1 MDSVKKILGAVWI
14 ILAIVVAYYGL
25 TVFGIPKIMS
35 DKQEDN
41 VFGWIIL
48 TILVPI
54 IVGGLGVFGYYSLT
68 GEYSDKNLE
77 EKA

>member
-1 MDSVKKILGAVWI
+1 MNSIKKILGVVWL
-14 ILAIVVAYYGL
+14 ILAVVVAYLGL

-48 TILVPI
+48 TILMPI
-54 IVGGLGVFGYYSLT
+54 IVGGLGMFGWYSLT
-68 GEYSDKNLE
+68 GEYSD
-77 EKA
+77 EKI

>member
-54 IVGGLGVFGYYSLT
+54 IVGGLGVFGYYSLI

>member
-1 MDSVKKILGAVWI
+1 MDTLKKILGIVWMVMA
-14 ILAIVVAYYGL
+14 LVVAYFGL

-35 DKQEDN
+35 DHQEDN

-54 IVGGLGVFGYYSLT
+54 IVGGMGIFGWYSLK
-68 GEYSDKNLE
+68 GEYSDKNL
-77 EKA
+77 